1 MGRKLALLFI
11 VIMAALV
18 TWSATGF
25 TSGKEDIPRMK
36 VEELKSL
43 LGSPDVVVLDVRLGG
58 EIAPKRILGSVFE
71 NPEKVDAWSSK
82 YPKRKKIV
90 LYCS

>member
-1 MGRKLALLFI
+1 
-11 VIMAALV
+11 MAALV